1 MVKKVKFVYVNDDT
15 TYNDITE
22 AVVENESEQV
32 EESTP
37 VEESAP
43 VEESTPVE

>member
-1 MVKKVKFVYVNDDT
+1 MYTMVKKVKVVSVNDDT

-22 AVVENESEQV
+22 AVVENVSE
-32 EESTP
+32 P
-37 VEESAP
+37 VEENTP

>member
-1 MVKKVKFVYVNDDT
+1 MVKKVKVVNVNDDA

-32 EESTP
+32 EERTP

-43 VEESTPVE
+43 VD